1 MSRQLLIFRHAK
13 SGWDAESDHQRTLT
27 ETGVQQAKFMGDLL
41 QEKNIQ
47 PDLVICSS
55 ASRAIRTMEL
65 AMEAGQWHCDS
76 TVTDALYETNADAVI
91 ELLKQLGEDRVV
103 MLVGHEPT
111 WSELASSLTA
121 ESVSFSTAGICSI
134 QLPIDAWQQI
144 KPGEGA
150 LEWYEHP

>member
-27 ETGVQQAKFMGDLL
+27 EKGVQQAKFIGELL
-41 QEKNIQ
+41 QEKQIQ
-47 PDLVICSS
+47 PELVICSS
-55 ASRAIRTMEL
+55 ASRAISTMEL

-91 ELLKQLGEDRVV
+91 ELLQQLGEDQVV
-103 MLVGHEPT
+103 MIVGHEPT
-111 WSELASSLTA
+111 WSDLATRLTG
-121 ESVSFSTAGICSI
+121 ESVAFATAGICSI
-134 QLPIDAWQQI
+134 QLQIDNWQQI
-144 KPGEGA
+144 QSGKGT

>member
-27 ETGVQQAKFMGDLL
+27 DTGVQQAKFMGDLL
-41 QEKNIQ
+41 QEKQIQ

-55 ASRAIRTMEL
+55 ATRAVSTMEL

-76 TVTDALYETNADAVI
+76 TVTDALYDTNTDAVI
-91 ELLKQLGEDRVV
+91 ELLKQLGEDQVV

-111 WSELASSLTA
+111 WSDLASSLTGK
-121 ESVSFSTAGICSI
+121 SVSFATAGICSI
-134 QLPIDAWQQI
+134 KLQIDNWQQI
-144 KPGEGA
+144 KPSDGS